1 MITVLVTFCAA
12 GGSHHKHIIIHV
24 PYHVKH
30 HHHTHTIFKHIK
42 HIDHGHHDHHDH
54 HDHHGHDDDYK
65 ISFPGNHFDFGGLNY
80 FPVSISISFF
90 QFLLDFKPKN
100 NI

>member
-1 MITVLVTFCAA
+1 MAILVLTIIGSFCVA

-30 HHHTHTIFKHIK
+30 HHHTHTIYKHIK

-54 HDHHGHDDDYK
+54 GHDEHKFVYPGHFELGGRIFFSAESVDYATEF
-65 ISFPGNHFDFGGLNY
+65 IWTE
-80 FPVSISISFF
+80 
-90 QFLLDFKPKN
+90 LL
-100 NI
+100 